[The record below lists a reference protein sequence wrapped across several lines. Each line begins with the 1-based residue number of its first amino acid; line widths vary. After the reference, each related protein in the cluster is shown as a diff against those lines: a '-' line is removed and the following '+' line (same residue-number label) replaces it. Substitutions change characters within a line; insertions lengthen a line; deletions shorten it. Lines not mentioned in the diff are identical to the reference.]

1 MDKQY
6 LSAADFKGSE
16 CDYQYLVYL
25 ICYHAAPT
33 LFGYKPANMICF
45 KNTAKHNMRDA
56 WHRYQH
62 RLNGLSSICY
72 FELSDNGN
80 SCNVLFY
87 RFEWLER
94 IINKPDIKAYLS
106 RGIEGTY
113 TLDTV
118 LCEFTR
124 RFARRCPHDIGLLLG
139 YPLSDVIAFKAKC
152 DNCLCVGYWKVYSNI
167 KRAQICFALY
177 DYAVEKVQTGIV
189 NSASPHHY
197 LAHAAY

>member
-6 LSAADFKGSE
+6 LSAADFNDNE
-16 CDYQYLVYL
+16 RDYQYLIYL

-33 LFGYKPANMICF
+33 LLGYKPANMICF
-45 KNTAKHNMRDA
+45 KNTSKHNMRDA
-56 WHRYQH
+56 WHRYHH

-72 FELSDNGN
+72 FELSDNDD

-87 RFEWLER
+87 CSHRLTR
-94 IINKPDIKAYLS
+94 ILNKPDIRAYLKRS
-106 RGIEGTY
+106 ISGAY

-118 LCEFTR
+118 LREFSK
-124 RFARRCPHDIGLLLG
+124 RFIRRCPHDIGLLLG
-139 YPLSDVIAFKAKC
+139 YPLSDVIAFKEKC

-177 DYAVEKVQTGIV
+177 DHAVETVHKGIV
-189 NSASPHHY
+189 NSVSPHHY